1 MYAKGSLDALILTV
15 GGRLRRSRRWWKN
28 LAIFV
33 HRMLPLKVWSSASS
47 SIFWTSLLIDCKK
60 RVLLCVTRFMSCLIF
75 CLLYG
80 RQVCRLEG
88 TMSPQAR
95 DATIKHFSTVYMYPL
110 FALILTQTHH
120 QQ

>member
-1 MYAKGSLDALILTV
+1 MYAKESLDALILRV

-33 HRMLPLKVWSSASS
+33 YRMLPLKVLSSASS
-47 SIFWTSLLIDCKK
+47 SIFWTLLLIDCKK
-60 RVLLCVTRFMSCLIF
+60 PGLMCVTRFMSCLTF
-75 CLLYG
+75 RSLYG
-80 RQVCRLEG
+80 FEVCRLEG

-95 DATIKHFSTVYMYPL
+95 DATIKHFSTVSVYPL
-110 FALILTQTHH
+110 FALILMHTHH